1 MERLTKAEIGKRY
14 REKNK
19 DKIKKNRKRIDIECP
34 DCKTIRSGRTDVKR
48 KSDRCKECNIK
59 HIRIEKGDILHHLS
73 THPLY
78 IRWVGMKRRVKDPL
92 KRNSYLDKN
101 IVVCEEWE
109 NNFLPF
115 YEWSITN
122 GFSPEL
128 DLDRRDN
135 NGNYCPENCRWIT
148 HQENC
153 LNK

>member
-1 MERLTKAEIGKRY
+1 MERLTKSEINTRY
-14 REKNK
+14 YIKNK
-19 DKIKKNRKRIDIECP
+19 DKIETRRKRIDIECP
-34 DCKTIRSGRTDVKR
+34 DCKNIRNTRADVKR
-48 KSDRCKECNIK
+48 KSDRCMGCNMK
-59 HIRIEKGDILHHLS
+59 HIRIEKGDVLHHLS

-78 IRWVGMKRRVKDPL
+78 TRWAGMKQRVNDPL

-101 IVVCEEWE
+101 IVVCEEWK

-122 GFSPEL
+122 GYSSDLEL
-128 DLDRRDN
+128 DRKDN